1 MKRYE
6 RKHIL
11 SRGLRLLLCLVIGI
25 MPTLLPGC
33 GLIPKEEEL
42 PAAPM
47 LEEADTEE
55 YVLTPVIRGDL
66 IVTQTIRSSYI
77 PSASEKLAFPIGGE
91 YIGHVYV
98 SLGDEVKAGDVLM
111 ELDLTNV
118 ENQIEAQEIELD
130 SLYLQLSQLYEQEA
144 LALEEARILDRQA
157 ADNEVQGWTSRESG
171 VYATYGQ
178 QIQAINNTITISE
191 ARLAELQADKAKRQ
205 LIATIDGVVTDLY
218 NFDEGE
224 RSTKD
229 RTVIQISN
237 MDEALFEV
245 YSTNTNLLEMGQTY
259 TLICNQTEYEVIAR
273 TGEELGI
280 ETLRP
285 DGVYFQMVTPDPSIA
300 QNSTGTV
307 TVVEAQSLNTLYV
320 QADVVQTV
328 QGQPVVYILNEDGY
342 RTMQPV
348 KTGLKNNKVIEI
360 LEGLSEGDYVI
371 VP

>member
-1 MKRYE
+1 MS
-6 RKHIL
+6 L
-11 SRGLRLLLCLVIGI
+11 MPSLL
-25 MPTLLPGC
+25 TGC

-55 YVLTPVIRGDL
+55 YILTPVVRGDL
-66 IVTQTIRSSYI
+66 IVTQTIRASYI
-77 PSASEKLAFPIGGE
+77 PSASEKLAFSVGGE

-98 SLGDEVKAGDVLM
+98 SLGDEVKAGDILM
-111 ELDLTNV
+111 ELDLTGI
-118 ENQIEAQEIELD
+118 ENQIEAQQTELD
-130 SLYLQLSQLYEQEA
+130 SLYLQRSQLYEREA

-157 ADNEVQGWTSRESG
+157 AENEVQGWTSRESA

-178 QIQAINNTITISE
+178 QIQAISNTITISE
-191 ARLAELQADKAKRQ
+191 ARLAELKEDKTERQ
-205 LIATIDGVVTDLY
+205 LIATIDGTVTELY
-218 NFDEGE
+218 DFEEGE

-229 RTVIQISN
+229 RTVVQISN

-245 YSTNTNLLEMGQTY
+245 YSTNTNLLEMGETY
-259 TLICNQTEYEVIAR
+259 TLICNQTEYEVIAH

-280 ETLRP
+280 ESLKP
-285 DGVYFQMVTPDPSIA
+285 EGIYFQMVTPDPSIT
-300 QNSTGTV
+300 QNTPGTV
-307 TVVEAQSLNTLYV
+307 TVVEAQSLDTLYV
-320 QADVVQTV
+320 QLNVVQTV

-342 RTMQPV
+342 RTVQPV
-348 KTGLKNNKVIEI
+348 KTGLQNNKVIEI